1 MEHHLKL
8 FKESLQRE
16 FDQKRLELLE
26 NKDMRIKQMND
37 EIELEINKA
46 IEAEKKRMQ
55 REKDTKIE

>member
-1 MEHHLKL
+1 
-8 FKESLQRE
+8 
-16 FDQKRLELLE
+16 
-26 NKDMRIKQMND
+26 MRIKQMND